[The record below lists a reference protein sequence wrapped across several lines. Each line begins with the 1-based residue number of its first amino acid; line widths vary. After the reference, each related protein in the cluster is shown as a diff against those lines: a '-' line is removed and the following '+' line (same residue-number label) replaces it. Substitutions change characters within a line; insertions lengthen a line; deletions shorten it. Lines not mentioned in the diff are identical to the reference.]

1 MSGGG
6 KTIGEGERVAIDAA
20 TIRAPF
26 GNYSHAV
33 LVPPGA
39 RMLFCSG
46 QLGVR
51 ADDTTPETVAAQ
63 AEVCFD
69 NIGALLREAGMGF
82 GDIVRLAGFVTR
94 REDMAAYMAV
104 RDRYVA
110 TPPPASTLVIVS
122 GFTRP
127 EFLVEVEA
135 VAAA

>member
-1 MSGGG
+1 
-6 KTIGEGERVAIDAA
+6 
-20 TIRAPF
+20 
-26 GNYSHAV
+26 
-33 LVPPGA
+33 VPSGA

-63 AEVCFD
+63 AEVCFE
-69 NIGALLREAGMGF
+69 NIGALLAEAGMRF
-82 GDIVRLAGFVTR
+82 ADIVRLAGFVTR

-104 RDRYVA
+104 RDRYIA
-110 TPPPASTLVIVS
+110 TPQPASTLVIVS